1 LAHPPISL
9 QAGTVQTWIYL
20 NQSFGWT
27 GN

>member
-9 QAGTVQTWIYL
+9 QTGTVQTWIYL
-20 NQSFGWT
+20 NQSFGWM

>member
-20 NQSFGWT
+20 NQFFGWM

>member
-20 NQSFGWT
+20 NQSFGWM

>member
-1 LAHPPISL
+1 LAHPPILL

-20 NQSFGWT
+20 NQSFGWM

>member
-1 LAHPPISL
+1 LAHPPILL
-9 QAGTVQTWIYL
+9 QTGTVQTWIYL